1 VILLVS
7 FYDSSIARI
16 NQAENA
22 FTFTDRGL
30 ITAPLSAAICHFP
43 TSRAI
48 LAAVCAVAVQDVRQT
63 GKRLRESRFVIAVC
77 SSSIPE
83 LRGMPALPSE
93 RDAVAMAGRAFKP
106 LRCIKN

>member
-1 VILLVS
+1 VS
-7 FYDSSIARI
+7 FYDSSISRI
-16 NQAENA
+16 FQAENA

-30 ITAPLSAAICHFP
+30 ITAPLSTSICHFP

-48 LAAVCAVAVQDVRQT
+48 LAAVCAVAVQDVRQA
-63 GKRLRESRFVIAVC
+63 GKWLRESGFVVAVC
-77 SSSIPE
+77 GSSIPE

-93 RDAVAMAGRAFKP
+93 RDVVAVAGRALKP